1 MVPLNLPDHIL
12 SQIQE
17 WFKRKPAE
25 SVEAHHYKSD
35 RLNDVP
41 DFEWSRF
48 YVLLKY
54 AKHSKYLVHDSIKGE
69 SDSFFILQGGTN
81 QHLKQE
87 STTASHF
94 ARRCYDIFT
103 MFKRKESFSEDLV
116 IILPKPVQLFVRQT
130 FQSPT
135 VQTAVTSYCYA
146 GREQNLVR
154 LPASWNEDGTEF
166 ASIYPSLCDWKTGFQ
181 GDFSK
186 TMSVRQFNSSI
197 LGESVKFLS
206 PSEVKASQA
215 WQCLKLQTNTDWKIE
230 IPEIDAKQTE
240 LSSMGLDFD
249 YGLIYLKACYGLVHL
264 QMDIMIA
271 AIERIIPKAASM
283 SPTPYVPRGT
293 NFRFADSDL
302 PTINQKDSGVY
313 ILVPTP
319 VHAIE
324 VCKMW
329 FFVETE
335 FKPDNFLEHIRLC
348 FRTAAQRIVHL
359 DNYSTTE
366 TKQIALSV
374 INSESST
381 QSTQIRGGILLSIAA
396 YCLLSKTVKNARL
409 VMETYNGKHKGM
421 SVNVSIEQSIP
432 NLTAAATSLAQLVCN
447 GNSIVETVS
456 AMLKDGLAKVDNTRS
471 QFGFGF
477 RTLHRMRD
485 TGNIAYCSFKSK
497 EGQKEMI
504 YPMAFIPPSIAP
516 NLTFFKTSP
525 IQRVQTYLEYFS
537 MQKPSNHNQKHSYS
551 HKVGSNIKKAASSDG
566 NVNLSAL
573 KRAIAENLTRF
584 DQSFSNF
591 QQIGGSRIEIATQPV
606 LSKVESFL
614 AFDFEAC
621 VQQCWAFINKDLH
634 FYNNNDLA
642 QYGALNTAA
651 SVLGYRFALDALSDP
666 EDGTDV
672 FVKSQQH
679 AFCFMRYSN
688 SVINTICNGQL
699 VDFNP
704 KLFMAKLGS
713 IAGRP
718 LNLIPDIPINISKKL
733 CIYLKEDMPDI
744 ENPKSAALQVG
755 QNLIQNR
762 IQQNITETE
771 LKHVI
776 TLCYGCG
783 KCFYGNRPNNIS
795 MTSALIR

>member
-1 MVPLNLPDHIL
+1 M
-12 SQIQE
+12 SQIQK
-17 WFKRKPAE
+17 WFEKKPEEMVQAY
-25 SVEAHHYKSD
+25 HFKSD
-35 RLNDVP
+35 RLNHVP
-41 DFEWSRF
+41 DDEWPRF

-54 AKHSKYLVHDSIKGE
+54 PKLSKYLVYDSIASD
-69 SDSFFILQGGTN
+69 SDSFFILQGGTT

-87 STTASHF
+87 STTASHL
-94 ARRCYDIFT
+94 ARKCYDVFT
-103 MFKRKESFSEDLV
+103 MFKRKESFSQESV
-116 IILPKPVQLFVRQT
+116 IILPTPVQLFARQT
-130 FQSPT
+130 FQTPT
-135 VQTAVTSYCYA
+135 VQTAVTAYCYA
-146 GREQNLVR
+146 GREQNFVR

-197 LGESVKFLS
+197 LGDSVKFLS
-206 PSEVKASQA
+206 PSEVKTSQA
-215 WQCLKLQTNTDWKIE
+215 WQCLKLQTNNDWKIE
-230 IPEIDAKQTE
+230 IPRIDAEKTE
-240 LSSMGLDFD
+240 LCSMGLDFD
-249 YGLIYLKACYGLVHL
+249 YGLIYLEACYGLVHL

-271 AIERIIPKAASM
+271 AIERIIPKEASM

-313 ILVPTP
+313 ILVPAP
-319 VHAIE
+319 VHTIE

-329 FFVETE
+329 FYVETE

-396 YCLLSKTVKNARL
+396 YCLLSKTVQNVRL

-421 SVNVSIEQSIP
+421 SVNVSIEKSIP
-432 NLTAAATSLAQLVCN
+432 NLTAAAASLAQLVCN
-447 GNSIVETVS
+447 GNSIVSTVS
-456 AMLKDGLAKVDNTRS
+456 SMVKDGLAIVDITRS
-471 QFGFGF
+471 QLGFGF

-497 EGQKEMI
+497 DGDKEMI
-504 YPMAFIPPSIAP
+504 YPMAFIPPSICP

-537 MQKPSNHNQKHSYS
+537 MQKSSNHNQKHSYS
-551 HKVGSNIKKAASSDG
+551 HKVGSNLKKAVSSDE

-573 KRAIAENLTRF
+573 KRAIEEILTRF

-606 LSKVESFL
+606 ISKVESFL

-634 FYNNNDLA
+634 FYDNDDLA

-651 SVLGYRFALDALSDP
+651 SVLGYRFALDALSDS

-688 SVINTICNGQL
+688 SVINTICNGQF
-699 VDFNP
+699 VDCNP

-718 LNLIPDIPINISKKL
+718 LNLIPDIPINISKKI

-744 ENPKSAALQVG
+744 ENPKSAALQVD

-776 TLCYGCG
+776 TFCYGCG
-783 KCFYGNRPNNIS
+783 KCFYGNKPNNIS
-795 MTSALIR
+795 MISALI

>member
-1 MVPLNLPDHIL
+1 MVPLNLPVHIV
-12 SQIQE
+12 SQIQQ
-17 WFKRKPAE
+17 WFGRKPAE
-25 SVEAHHYKSD
+25 SVQAYHYKSD
-35 RLNDVP
+35 RLNDVL
-41 DFEWSRF
+41 DVEWSRF

-54 AKHSKYLVHDSIKGE
+54 AKQSKYLVHDSIKGD
-69 SDSFFILQGGTN
+69 SDNFFILQGGTT
-81 QHLKQE
+81 QHLQNE

-103 MFKRKESFSEDLV
+103 VFKRKESLPLESV
-116 IILPKPVQLFVRQT
+116 IILPTPVQLFVQQT
-130 FQSPT
+130 FKAPT
-135 VQTAVTSYCYA
+135 VQSAVTSYCYA
-146 GREQNLVR
+146 KREQNFVR

-166 ASIYPSLCDWKTGFQ
+166 ASIYPSLRDWKTGFQ

-186 TMSVRQFNSSI
+186 TMSVWQFNSSI
-197 LGESVKFLS
+197 LGESMKFLS
-206 PSEVKASQA
+206 PGQVKASQA
-215 WQCLKLQTNTDWKIE
+215 WQCLKLQTSNDWKIE
-230 IPEIDAKQTE
+230 IPEIDAKKIE

-249 YGLIYLKACYGLVHL
+249 YGLIYLQACCGLVHL

-271 AIERIIPKAASM
+271 AIERIIPKEASM
-283 SPTPYVPRGT
+283 SPTPYIPRGT

-313 ILVPTP
+313 ILVPAP
-319 VHAIE
+319 VHTIE

-366 TKQIALSV
+366 TKKIALSV

-396 YCLLSKTVKNARL
+396 YCLLSKTVKNVRL

-421 SVNVSIEQSIP
+421 SVNVSFEKSIP
-432 NLTAAATSLAQLVCN
+432 NLTAAAASLAQLVSN
-447 GNSIVETVS
+447 GNSIISTVS
-456 AMLKDGLAKVDNTRS
+456 SMVKDGLAIVDNTRS
-471 QFGFGF
+471 QLGFGF
-477 RTLHRMRD
+477 RTLHRIRD
-485 TGNIAYCSFKSK
+485 TGNIAYCNFKSK
-497 EGQKEMI
+497 EAYKEI
-504 YPMAFIPPSIAP
+504 LYPMAFIPPRICP
-516 NLTFFKTSP
+516 NLTFYKTSP

-537 MQKPSNHNQKHSYS
+537 MQKSSNHNQKFSYP
-551 HKVGSNIKKAASSDG
+551 HKVGSNLKKAASSDG

-573 KRAIAENLTRF
+573 KRAIEEILTRF

-591 QQIGGSRIEIATQPV
+591 QQIGGSRIEIATKPV
-606 LSKVESFL
+606 LSKVESSL

-621 VQQCWAFINKDLH
+621 VQQCWTFINKDLH
-634 FYNNNDLA
+634 FYNNDDLA
-642 QYGALNTAA
+642 QYGSLNTAA

-666 EDGTDV
+666 EDATDV

-688 SVINTICNGQL
+688 SVINTICNGQF
-699 VDFNP
+699 VDCNP

-718 LNLIPDIPINISKKL
+718 LNLIPDIPINISKKI

-744 ENPKSAALQVG
+744 ESPKSAALKVD

-771 LKHVI
+771 LKDVI
-776 TLCYGCG
+776 TTCCGCG
-783 KCFYGNRPNNIS
+783 KCFYGNNPNNIS
-795 MTSALIR
+795 ITSALI